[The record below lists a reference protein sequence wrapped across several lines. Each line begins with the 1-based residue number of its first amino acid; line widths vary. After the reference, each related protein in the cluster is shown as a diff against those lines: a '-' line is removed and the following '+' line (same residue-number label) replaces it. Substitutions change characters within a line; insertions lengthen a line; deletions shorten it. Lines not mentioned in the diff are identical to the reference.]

1 MHNRPLWWYV
11 CFSFHF
17 SPCLAVFRF
26 VAVKVEL
33 KQYPVDC
40 GSHMQLA
47 KILTLPVPIRAAS
60 LLSGQLLMLPIL
72 SPPERGGGTLLSMK
86 CISFR
91 VCLLLDILDLAGWVV
106 VSNLYRIAYS
116 SKKKAMQ
123 NLSAVCYAKKQII
136 YSLISYFLQS
146 R

>member
-1 MHNRPLWWYV
+1 MPWGCHCRNLVMYSNSREGSPEREIFHYV
-11 CFSFHF
+11 
-17 SPCLAVFRF
+17 
-26 VAVKVEL
+26 EDL